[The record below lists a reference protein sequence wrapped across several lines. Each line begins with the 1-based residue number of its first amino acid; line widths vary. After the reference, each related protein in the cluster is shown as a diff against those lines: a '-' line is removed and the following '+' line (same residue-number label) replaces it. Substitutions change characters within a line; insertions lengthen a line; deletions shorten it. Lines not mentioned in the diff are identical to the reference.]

1 MARDDIITGLDIG
14 STMVRVVVGQK
25 NPNDQK
31 VHILGLGEN
40 PSEGISKG
48 MINSIEDAVSSISGA
63 LEKAERMT
71 GIPIEHVFV
80 GVSGS
85 HILSQDSHGVVAV
98 AKADGEIREDDIAR
112 AIEAAQTVAT
122 PQNYEILHVIPRTF
136 SVDNQSGIKDPTGMT
151 GIRLDVDAQI
161 IQGLS
166 SHIKNMTKCIYRTSV
181 DVDDLVLGV
190 LASSESSL
198 TGRQKDLGVAHVN
211 IGGSTTSVMVF
222 EEGDVIHTAILPIGA
237 GHVTNDIAIGLRTS
251 IDVAERVKLEF
262 GSCLPDE
269 FTKRDEID
277 LKELGSDEESR
288 ISQRHVAEI
297 IEARV
302 EEIMKLVDKELQ
314 KVERSGLLPAGIVLG
329 GGGAKLSGI
338 VELAKQAFKLP
349 ASIGYPRDLI
359 TAIDKVNDPAY
370 TTAVGLVQ
378 WGAATDDRSY
388 GRSTQNFSS
397 VNEVTD
403 KMKKW
408 IRSLM
413 P

>member
-1 MARDDIITGLDIG
+1 
-14 STMVRVVVGQK
+14 MVRVVVGQK

-31 VHILGLGEN
+31 VHVLGLGEN

-338 VELAKQAFKLP
+338 VELAKRAFKLP

-388 GRSTQNFSS
+388 GRSAQNFSS

>member
-1 MARDDIITGLDIG
+1 
-14 STMVRVVVGQK
+14 
-25 NPNDQK
+25 
-31 VHILGLGEN
+31 
-40 PSEGISKG
+40 
-48 MINSIEDAVSSISGA
+48 
-63 LEKAERMT
+63 
-71 GIPIEHVFV
+71 
-80 GVSGS
+80 
-85 HILSQDSHGVVAV
+85 
-98 AKADGEIREDDIAR
+98 
-112 AIEAAQTVAT
+112 
-122 PQNYEILHVIPRTF
+122 
-136 SVDNQSGIKDPTGMT
+136 MT

-262 GSCLPDE
+262 GSCLPEE

-277 LKELGSDEESR
+277 LKELGGDEESR

-338 VELAKQAFKLP
+338 VELAKRAFKLP